1 MSSSKR
7 MMGSNNTNGDGIDN
21 SKTNLIINYLPQ
33 QMTDQDFR
41 VLFAQIGDI
50 RSAKIIRK
58 KSTGYS
64 YGFGFVDYLRPEDAE
79 RAIDSLNGHLVEH
92 KKIKVAFARP
102 STDSIKQANL
112 YVKNLPINYSDHDVR
127 ELFSPFGNIIQCRLV
142 GNRGVAFVLYDLHE
156 QALQA
161 IDQINGKVLP
171 GAGAGLNVKF
181 ANDNNQ
187 KYTLAEI
194 QTTTRRAIGV
204 QEEVEVEEE
213 GKLISSPDWRTSTWL
228 RRSVKCLDAKPLRQM
243 LDINDN

>member
-1 MSSSKR
+1 MASNNNNNNN
-7 MMGSNNTNGDGIDN
+7 NNTNGEGIEIDN

-79 RAIDSLNGHLVEH
+79 KAIQTLNGHLVEH

-102 STDSIKQANL
+102 SGESIKQANL
-112 YVKNLPINYSDHDVR
+112 YVKNLPTNYSENDIR
-127 ELFSPFGNIIQCRLV
+127 ELFSPFGAIIQCRIV

-156 QALQA
+156 QAIAA
-161 IDQINGKVLP
+161 IEAMNGKILP
-171 GAGAGLNVKF
+171 GANDGLSVKF
-181 ANDNNQ
+181 AIDNAQ
-187 KYTLAEI
+187 KVSLFSNS
-194 QTTTRRAIGV
+194 
-204 QEEVEVEEE
+204 
-213 GKLISSPDWRTSTWL
+213 KLLIFFKIKIVSNSE
-228 RRSVKCLDAKPLRQM
+228 KCYNFKILSF
-243 LDINDN
+243 NS

>member
-1 MSSSKR
+1 MASNNNNNNNSS
-7 MMGSNNTNGDGIDN
+7 NTNGEGIEIDN

-79 RAIDSLNGHLVEH
+79 KAIQTLNGHLVEH

-102 STDSIKQANL
+102 SGESIKQANL
-112 YVKNLPINYSDHDVR
+112 YVKNLPTNYSENDIR
-127 ELFSPFGNIIQCRLV
+127 ELFSPFGAIIQCRIV

-156 QALQA
+156 QAIAA
-161 IDQINGKVLP
+161 IEAMNGKILP
-171 GAGAGLNVKF
+171 GANEGLSVKF
-181 ANDNNQ
+181 AIDNAQ
-187 KYTLAEI
+187 K
-194 QTTTRRAIGV
+194 V
-204 QEEVEVEEE
+204 S
-213 GKLISSPDWRTSTWL
+213 LISNSKL
-228 RRSVKCLDAKPLRQM
+228 F
-243 LDINDN
+243 IFF

>member
-1 MSSSKR
+1 MSSKR
-7 MMGSNNTNGDGIDN
+7 SMASNDTNGDGLGIDN

-64 YGFGFVDYLRPEDAE
+64 YGFGFVDYLYPEDAE
-79 RAIDSLNGHLVEH
+79 RAIQSLNGHLVEH

-102 STDSIKQANL
+102 SGDNIKQANL
-112 YVKNLPINYSDHDVR
+112 YVKNLPTNYSEPDVK
-127 ELFSPFGNIIQCRLV
+127 ELFAPFGNIIQCRIV

-156 QALQA
+156 QAIAA
-161 IDQINGKVLP
+161 IEAMDGKVLP
-171 GAGAGLNVKF
+171 GAVDALNVKF

-187 KYTLAEI
+187 K
-194 QTTTRRAIGV
+194 V
-204 QEEVEVEEE
+204 
-213 GKLISSPDWRTSTWL
+213 
-228 RRSVKCLDAKPLRQM
+228 
-243 LDINDN
+243 